1 MKTEYTISQIAEKL
15 HITTN
20 KIRFYEKKGLLTPMR
35 ESQNRYRK
43 FGEEDIFRLETI
55 LLYRSLGLSIEA
67 IQNILQCNKKENYLT
82 HMQNQW
88 MAVNN
93 EIHRLSEIRKS
104 LETVLDKVYEESEEQ
119 ELEKDFLKIIEQSN
133 LLCQV
138 KNEWKD
144 QWDFDGW
151 TRAYDEDVKRDT
163 GALKIYENYE
173 TVLQMVFEEVENF
186 QRKDGKILEIGV
198 GTGNLA
204 GKFLQNKYHII
215 GIDQSRQML
224 AVAKEKYP
232 KLHVRLG
239 EFLKIPYE
247 NQTFDVI
254 VSTYAFHHLNEEEKR
269 VAIAE
274 MMRVLKKDGRII
286 LGDLMFQNKAEEQKI
301 RSTLSPEQIKE
312 LNGEYYSYLHLLIK
326 EVEQYEKRVVYKR
339 IDRFNYVVAI
349 Q

>member
-151 TRAYDEDVKRDT
+151 TRAYDE
-163 GALKIYENYE
+163 
-173 TVLQMVFEEVENF
+173 EVENF

-239 EFLKIPYE
+239 EFLKILYE

-312 LNGEYYSYLHLLIK
+312 LNGEYYSYLNLLAK
-326 EVEQYEKRVVYKR
+326 EVEQYGKRVVYKR

>member
-151 TRAYDEDVKRDT
+151 ARAYDEDVKRDT

-198 GTGNLA
+198 GTGNLE

-215 GIDQSRQML
+215 GID
-224 AVAKEKYP
+224 
-232 KLHVRLG
+232 
-239 EFLKIPYE
+239 
-247 NQTFDVI
+247 
-254 VSTYAFHHLNEEEKR
+254 HLNEEEKR

>member
-55 LLYRSLGLSIEA
+55 LQSVDLIIEA

-151 TRAYDEDVKRDT
+151 ARAYDEDVKRDT

-198 GTGNLA
+198 GTGNLE

>member
-43 FGEEDIFRLETI
+43 FDEEDILCLETI

-67 IQNILQCNKKENYLT
+67 IQNILQCNKKENYLI

-88 MAVNN
+88 MAVNT
-93 EIHRLSEIRKS
+93 EIHRLNEIRKS
-104 LETVLDKVYEESEEQ
+104 LEMVLDKVYEESEEQ
-119 ELEKDFLKIIEQSN
+119 DLEKDFLKIIEQSN
-133 LLCQV
+133 LLFQV

-144 QWDFDGW
+144 QWNFDGW
-151 TRAYDEDVKRDT
+151 ARSYDEDVKRDT

-186 QRKDGKILEIGV
+186 HRKDGDILEIGV

-204 GKFLQNKYHII
+204 GKFLQNKYQII

-232 KLHVRLG
+232 KLRVRLG

-247 NQTFDVI
+247 NQMFDAI

-269 VAIAE
+269 VGIAE
-274 MMRVLKKDGRII
+274 MMRVLKKDGKIV
-286 LGDLMFQNKAEEQKI
+286 LGDLMFQNKDEEQII
-301 RSTLSPEQIKE
+301 RSTLSSEQTRE
-312 LNGEYYSYLHLLIK
+312 LDGEYYSYLNLLVK
-326 EVEQYEKRVVYKR
+326 EVEQYEKRVLYKR
-339 IDRFNYVVAI
+339 IDRFNYVVVI

>member
-151 TRAYDEDVKRDT
+151 ARAYDEDVKRD
-163 GALKIYENYE
+163 ADVLKIYENYE

-326 EVEQYEKRVVYKR
+326 EVEQYELSL
-339 IDRFNYVVAI
+339 IHI
-349 Q
+349 